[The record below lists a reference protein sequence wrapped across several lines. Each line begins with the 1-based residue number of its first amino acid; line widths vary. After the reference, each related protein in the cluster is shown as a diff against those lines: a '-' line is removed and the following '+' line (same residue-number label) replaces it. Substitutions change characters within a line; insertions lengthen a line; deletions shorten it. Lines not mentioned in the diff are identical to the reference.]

1 MTATEEAAKRLHFP
15 DGGRARLFLYPK
27 ALPYRVPD
35 YLWYL
40 VHVEKAV
47 VKGGAPGVRLPPP
60 GRPVRP
66 GALPGVEPGLLRA
79 RGPWGP
85 PGLGVR

>member
-1 MTATEEAAKRLHFP
+1 MNL
-15 DGGRARLFLYPK
+15 LYPK

-40 VHVEKAV
+40 VHVEEAV

-79 RGPWGP
+79 RGPWDP
-85 PGLGVR
+85 PGLGIRQEGGLLEGVGPVGPGGP

>member
-1 MTATEEAAKRLHFP
+1 MTALEEAAKRLRFP

-35 YLWYL
+35 YLWYQ
-40 VHVEKAV
+40 VHVGRPWSRE
-47 VKGGAPGVRLPPP
+47 APGVRLPPP

-66 GALPGVEPGLLRA
+66 GALPGVEPGLPRA
-79 RGPWGP
+79 RGPWDP
-85 PGLGVR
+85 PGLGIW